1 MATRSRLQKELGQ
14 KKPFRSRNQ
23 EAAIAIV
30 RTADLLKREFTAA
43 VEPFGL
49 TVQQY
54 NVLRILRGAL
64 PERLPTMEIA
74 ERMIEKTPGITGLLD
89 RLEEKQLV
97 QRERDAD
104 DRRCS
109 RCVITPKGLDLL
121 GEMEET
127 VTRADERVLSMLEGA
142 DVAGLIRILDEVRA
156 RYDR

>member
-1 MATRSRLQKELGQ
+1 MAATRSRLQKEIGQ

-30 RTADLLKREFTAA
+30 RTADLLKRHFSAV
-43 VEPFGL
+43 VEPFGV

-74 ERMIEKTPGITGLLD
+74 QRMIEKTPGITGLLD
-89 RLEEKQLV
+89 RLEEKGLV
-97 QRERDAD
+97 ARERQED

-109 RCVITPKGLDLL
+109 RCSITKKGLDLL
-121 GEMEET
+121 AEMDGP
-127 VTRADERVLSMLEGA
+127 VNDADERTLAMLDRA
-142 DVAGLIRILDEVRA
+142 DVASLIAILDSVREKHT
-156 RYDR
+156 